1 MAKHGA
7 EVFSAEV
14 VGWQEE
20 LELALVSKDL
30 NPLEKEVLEEALVQ
44 FDIEAFLHESEDHVI
59 EIDSRVEPIRLK
71 LVFDADERKINVVL
85 LEILNEDNIN
95 RFEDI

>member
-1 MAKHGA
+1 M
-7 EVFSAEV
+7 
-14 VGWQEE
+14 
-20 LELALVSKDL
+20 
-30 NPLEKEVLEEALVQ
+30 NPLEKEALEEALLQYV
-44 FDIEAFLHESEDHVI
+44 IKASLHESEDHVI

>member
-1 MAKHGA
+1 MH
-7 EVFSAEV
+7 
-14 VGWQEE
+14 
-20 LELALVSKDL
+20 
-30 NPLEKEVLEEALVQ
+30 PLEKEALEEALLQYV
-44 FDIEAFLHESEDHVI
+44 IKASLHESEDHVI

>member
-1 MAKHGA
+1 MNVVQ
-7 EVFSAEV
+7 VFTFV
-14 VGWQEE
+14 VWTQWY
-20 LELALVSKDL
+20 
-30 NPLEKEVLEEALVQ
+30 
-44 FDIEAFLHESEDHVI
+44 VI

-71 LVFDADERKINVVL
+71 LVFDADERQINVVL